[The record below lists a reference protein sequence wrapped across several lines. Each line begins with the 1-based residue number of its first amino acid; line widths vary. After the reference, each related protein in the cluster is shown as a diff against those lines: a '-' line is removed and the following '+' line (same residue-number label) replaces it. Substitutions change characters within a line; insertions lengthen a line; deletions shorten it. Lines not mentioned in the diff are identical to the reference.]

1 MTICSRHR
9 EIVKDHVT
17 RKSGD
22 GNPPISENVRV
33 IRFADAKR
41 VLLLAESVDD
51 GAVQDDRLS
60 AATSTTRFRSEEI
73 WPRQLV
79 NHHHLAH
86 PTCGDR

>member
-1 MTICSRHR
+1 MHPHVRCQRVMTICSRHR

-51 GAVQDDRLS
+51 GAV
-60 AATSTTRFRSEEI
+60 
-73 WPRQLV
+73 
-79 NHHHLAH
+79 
-86 PTCGDR
+86 